1 MMTNVTISE
10 RWYNELK
17 GLVKMENAYIYK
29 NTDCSGNSVEV
40 DVNEKEFEKI
50 SKKLGWI

>member
-10 RWYNELK
+10 KWYNELK

-29 NTDCSGNSVEV
+29 DTCYPGNSVEV
-40 DVNEKEFEKI
+40 DVNEKEFEKV
-50 SKKLGWI
+50 SKKLGWM